1 MYWIYSVICDMD
13 LISGLLNCCS
23 GEVCLDSDSI
33 VISDFS
39 SVVEEKFVGIV
50 TTCVGVLHDVTRI
63 PVDDDPLLQLE

>member
-1 MYWIYSVICDMD
+1 MVCGFFAYSTILLLIFLYIC
-13 LISGLLNCCS
+13 
-23 GEVCLDSDSI
+23 
-33 VISDFS
+33 

>member
-1 MYWIYSVICDMD
+1 MDFLLIYNFIAYFLYIC
-13 LISGLLNCCS
+13 
-23 GEVCLDSDSI
+23 
-33 VISDFS
+33 